1 LEKGVKFNIDSI
13 NPSTGEPLEPRKNA
27 TTFKNQC
34 GVIVRDQIPISV
46 QEWKKPAKGDRAGV
60 TFVDERAKDV
70 LWTTL
75 MEHFTLP
82 DNLTDADLKKVRNY
96 ALKKMAIAFNT
107 FKKNAWTKYVKS
119 KKKTPEFTGALV
131 KAKDHWDA
139 FVKFKESEEA
149 KERSRKNKI
158 NAAKKKC
165 HHRLGPGG
173 YHLALPK

>member
-1 LEKGVKFNIDSI
+1 MDKGVKFNIDSI
-13 NPSTGEPLEPRKNA
+13 KTSTGEPLEPRKNA
-27 TTFKNQC
+27 TKFKNKC

-60 TFVDERAKDV
+60 TFVDKRAKDV

-107 FKKNAWTKYVKS
+107 FKKNAWTK
-119 KKKTPEFTGALV
+119 
-131 KAKDHWDA
+131 
-139 FVKFKESEEA
+139 
-149 KERSRKNKI
+149 
-158 NAAKKKC
+158 
-165 HHRLGPGG
+165 
-173 YHLALPK
+173 